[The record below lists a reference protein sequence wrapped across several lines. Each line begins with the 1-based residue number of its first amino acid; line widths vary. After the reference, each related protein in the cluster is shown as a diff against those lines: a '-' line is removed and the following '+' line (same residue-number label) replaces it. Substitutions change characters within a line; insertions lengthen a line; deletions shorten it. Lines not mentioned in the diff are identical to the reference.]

1 VRKVFTVTQGMT
13 ADECPIV
20 MLREAWE
27 ENGYLYMASEY
38 CELGNINDYIN
49 KVEQNMIEVQ

>member
-1 VRKVFTVTQGMT
+1 MT
-13 ADECPIV
+13 AEECPVV

-27 ENGYLYMASEY
+27 EAGYLYMCSEY

-49 KVEQNMIEVQ
+49 KREQNLVEVS